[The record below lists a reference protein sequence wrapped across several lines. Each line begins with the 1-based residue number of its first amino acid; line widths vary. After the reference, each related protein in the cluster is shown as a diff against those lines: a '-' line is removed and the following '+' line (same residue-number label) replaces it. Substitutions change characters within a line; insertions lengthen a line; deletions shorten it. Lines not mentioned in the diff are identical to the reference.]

1 MSRGVRDRASA
12 ALRTAVG
19 LVVLPALIAL
29 LAPAGIALGL
39 LGAHPRTVHRL
50 YVLFARAAMAVG
62 ATRVEVHGRQRLRA
76 AAAYVVVSNHES
88 AWDPLCLLAGLP
100 ELVLRF
106 VVKEA
111 IMRIPLFGH
120 ALRATGNLRV
130 VRTHTASDVRSIEEG
145 MGCRDEAVSMLFF
158 AEGTRSRDGALHPFK
173 KGAFATA
180 LQHGLPVLPVA
191 IAGTRR
197 IWPKGTLGVRPGRVV
212 VEVGE
217 PLPVQALRLE
227 DRAALREEAFRAVR
241 ELRAQARARLR
252 AAGVEPG
259 GID

>member
-1 MSRGVRDRASA
+1 VEA
-12 ALRTAVG
+12 ALRTGGALVLLPLLVAV
-19 LVVLPALIAL
+19 
-29 LAPAGIALGL
+29 LAPPAIALGL
-39 LGAHPRTVHRL
+39 LGARARTVHRL
-50 YVLFARAAMAVG
+50 YVLFARAALRLG
-62 ATRVEVHGRQRLRA
+62 ATRLEVHGRARLA
-76 AAAYVVVSNHES
+76 AGAAYVVVSNHES

-106 VVKEA
+106 VVKEP

-130 VRTHTASDVRSIEEG
+130 LRTHTASDVRRIEEG
-145 MGCRDEAVSMLFF
+145 MSCRDAAVCMLFF

-180 LQHGLPVLPVA
+180 LQHRLPVLPVA
-191 IAGTRR
+191 IAGTYR
-197 IWPKGTLGVRPGRVV
+197 IWPKGTLRLRPGRVA
-212 VEVGE
+212 VELGE
-217 PLPVQALRLE
+217 PLPVEALRLE
-227 DRAALREEAFRAVR
+227 DRAALRERSFGAVR
-241 ELRAQARARLR
+241 ELRARARARLR